1 MSRASFFALAA
12 VVIASVLAP
21 ARAQRPEQTRFKSG
35 NIEVRQGIEHVDRD
49 TLPAGKL
56 VQHRLF
62 RDQIDFGFCFDD
74 AKYRRMAATY
84 YHPQGPVG
92 VALAKFNWL
101 PGPVTTYEAEERLQ
115 ASTFE

>member
-1 MSRASFFALAA
+1 MSRASLLALT
-12 VVIASVLAP
+12 VLAIG
-21 ARAQRPEQTRFKSG
+21 AFASAWAQRPQKTRFKSG
-35 NIEVRQGIEHVDRD
+35 NIEVRQGIEHVDPNA
-49 TLPAGKL
+49 LPEGKL

-92 VALAKFNWL
+92 LALAKFNWL